1 MTEQPWKILIMI
13 HRMTVTSRDFDTVTT
28 KYGTNEPLMSLED
41 CKECAKYWA
50 LNYASMGYRIGQCTA
65 TSPEGE
71 QFHDLV
77 TTYSYR

>member
-1 MTEQPWKILIMI
+1 MI

-28 KYGTNEPLMSLED
+28 KYYTDEPLTSLED
-41 CKECAKYWA
+41 CKECARCWE
-50 LNYASMGYRIGQCTA
+50 LSYASMGYRIGQCTA

-77 TTYSYR
+77 RIYSYH